1 MKNET
6 HDYRINKLRLIEDHI
21 NWLRGNIYHLGVA
34 RGESRETFDNC
45 LLNTLKGIDNTA
57 EEVKVFRQDLARE
70 YFNEENL

>member
-34 RGESRETFDNC
+34 RGESRETFDNY

>member
-45 LLNTLKGIDNTA
+45 LLNTLKGIDNVA
-57 EEVKVFRQDLARE
+57 EEVRVFRQDLAQE

>member
-45 LLNTLKGIDNTA
+45 LLNTLKGIDNVA